1 MDTNIPHNIIMENRK
16 KISVSAVEDVD
27 SFDEN
32 GIVLYTAMGLL
43 EIKGRDIHI
52 TKLNLESG
60 EIIAEGEFDCMI
72 YPDSVKSS
80 EKKGFLSGIL
90 K

>member
-1 MDTNIPHNIIMENRK
+1 MDTNLPHNIILESRK
-16 KISVSAVEDVD
+16 KISISGVEDVD

-32 GIVLYTAMGLL
+32 GVTVYTVMGLL
-43 EIKGRDIHI
+43 EIKGHDIHM

-60 EIIAEGEFDCMI
+60 EIIAEGEFDGI
-72 YPDSVKSS
+72 TYPDSIKAP

>member
-1 MDTNIPHNIIMENRK
+1 MDANTAHNIIMESRK

-32 GIVLYTAMGLL
+32 GVTVYTAMGSL
-43 EIKGRDIHI
+43 EIKGHDIHM

-60 EIIAEGEFDCMI
+60 EIIVEGEFDSII
-72 YPDSVKSS
+72 YPDSAKPT
-80 EKKGFLSGIL
+80 EKKGFLSSIL